1 MKARAIISR
10 IKMSMIKT
18 GSILTAQS
26 TFFFTDTIKSENSTL
41 EKKRRRLEN

>member
-1 MKARAIISR
+1 MKAQAIISR

-18 GSILTAQS
+18 GSILTQS
-26 TFFFTDTIKSENSTL
+26 TFFFTDTIKSENSRL